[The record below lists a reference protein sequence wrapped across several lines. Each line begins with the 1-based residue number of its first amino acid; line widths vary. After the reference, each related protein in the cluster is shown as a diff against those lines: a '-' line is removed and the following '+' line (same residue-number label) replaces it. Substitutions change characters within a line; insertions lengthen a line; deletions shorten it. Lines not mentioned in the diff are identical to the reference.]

1 MTWHVEY
8 TKDAQKDFEHLD
20 FSQQLIILKAVER
33 VQINPLPQ
41 SEGGYGK
48 PLGNHNKAKLAGL
61 LKIKLKQ
68 SGLRV
73 VYQIIRKQT
82 LMQIIIISVR
92 DNETVYRM
100 AEQRLQKY

>member
-48 PLGNHNKAKLAGL
+48 PL
-61 LKIKLKQ
+61 
-68 SGLRV
+68 V
-73 VYQIIRKQT
+73 
-82 LMQIIIISVR
+82 
-92 DNETVYRM
+92 
-100 AEQRLQKY
+100 